1 MRQII
6 RTVMPL
12 NDGNIDSE
20 GNFHNSDS
28 VNAAL
33 EDVMTPAPSSD
44 RCERSDAAAARRRR
58 RGDGRGTG
66 ESSDHRG
73 RFRATP
79 PFCCSAP
86 LEKCQT
92 LGVYVGVGRAALL
105 EHDDKKKI

>member
-20 GNFHNSDS
+20 GNFHNGDS

-44 RCERSDAAAARRRR
+44 RCERSDAEEPASRRITEDGSERRRRSAARRRSR
-58 RGDGRGTG
+58 NVKLWGG
-66 ESSDHRG
+66 
-73 RFRATP
+73 
-79 PFCCSAP
+79 
-86 LEKCQT
+86 
-92 LGVYVGVGRAALL
+92 YVGVGRAALL
-105 EHDDKKKI
+105 EDDDKKINKSSSS

>member
-20 GNFHNSDS
+20 GNFHNGDS

-44 RCERSDAAAARRRR
+44 RCESGGEAARRRPRNWRVVGSPRTVR
-58 RGDGRGTG
+58 RSAACCRSENVKLWGGLCGSR
-66 ESSDHRG
+66 ESCPIR
-73 RFRATP
+73 T
-79 PFCCSAP
+79 
-86 LEKCQT
+86 
-92 LGVYVGVGRAALL
+92 
-105 EHDDKKKI
+105 

>member
-20 GNFHNSDS
+20 GNFHNGDS

-44 RCERSDAAAARRRR
+44 RCESGGRTTAEEPTTRRITEVGSEAAAAATVPLL
-58 RGDGRGTG
+58 GAAG
-66 ESSDHRG
+66 EM
-73 RFRATP
+73 
-79 PFCCSAP
+79 
-86 LEKCQT
+86 
-92 LGVYVGVGRAALL
+92 
-105 EHDDKKKI
+105 